1 MMSDNL
7 SEFVKWFRSA
17 APYIHA
23 HRGKTVVI
31 QFDGDLIDSKEFAH
45 LVHDIALLNSLG
57 LRLIIVFGARPQIEK
72 LQQQRNIESR
82 LVRGLR
88 LTDEASITCVKEA
101 VGATRIQI
109 EALLSMGLPN
119 SPMEDAQ
126 LKVSSGNFI
135 TAKPMGVIDGVDLGF
150 TGEVR
155 RIDTDT
161 MIRKLDNNEIVL
173 ISPIGYSPTGE
184 VFNLRAT
191 EVAMKIAVSLEA
203 DKLLY
208 FMPDAGKNMGLQDEK
223 GEDIHQ
229 LTQVE
234 AETLI
239 DKSNLDE
246 LTHLQL
252 SCGIRACNEGVKRVH
267 FLQQNQEG
275 SLLLEL
281 FSRDGVGTL
290 LSAASFDQ
298 IRTATIDDVGGIL
311 ELIQPLEQEGILVRR
326 SREKIEAAIGD
337 YTVLVRD
344 GSVIACAAL
353 HVEHDGKYAELACLA
368 VDENYQKS
376 GKGEELF
383 LNIENQAINQGV
395 ENIFILTTQTAH
407 WFLER
412 GFIEVNVDDLPVS
425 KQEFYNYQRNSKV
438 LIESLVKE
446 NIRAELS

>member
-7 SEFVKWFRSA
+7 SEFVKWFRST

-23 HRGKTVVI
+23 HRGKTVVL
-31 QFDGDLIDSKEFAH
+31 QFDGDLIDREEFAH

-57 LRLIIVFGARPQIEK
+57 IHLIIVFGARPQIEK
-72 LQQQRNIESR
+72 LQQQRNIESH

-88 LTDEASITCVKEA
+88 LTDEDSMTCVKEA
-101 VGATRIQI
+101 VGAARIQI

-126 LKVSSGNFI
+126 LKVTSGNFI
-135 TAKPMGVIDGVDLGF
+135 TAKPIGVIDGVDMGF

-155 RIDTDT
+155 RVDTET

-173 ISPIGYSPTGE
+173 IPPIGYSPTGE

-191 EVAMKIAVSLEA
+191 EVAMKIAISLEA
-203 DKLLY
+203 DKLIY
-208 FMPDAGKNMGLQDEK
+208 FMPGVELKDDK
-223 GEDIHQ
+223 GEIIHQ
-229 LTQVE
+229 LTQQEVE
-234 AETLI
+234 SLI
-239 DKSNLDE
+239 DKSKLDE
-246 LTHLQL
+246 LNHLPL
-252 SCGIRACNEGVKRVH
+252 SCGVRACNEGVKRVH
-267 FLQQNQEG
+267 FLQQNQDG

-298 IRTATIDDVGGIL
+298 TRTATINDIGGIL
-311 ELIQPLEQEGILVRR
+311 ELIQPLEQEGVLVRR
-326 SREKIEAAIGD
+326 SREKIEAAIND

-353 HVEHDGKYAELACLA
+353 HVEKDNKYAELACLV

-383 LNIENQAINQGV
+383 LYIEEQAVKQGV
-395 ENIFILTTQTAH
+395 EKLFILTTQTAH

-412 GFIEVNVDDLPVS
+412 GFIEADINDLPVS
-425 KQEFYNYQRNSKV
+425 RQEFYNYQRNSKV
-438 LIESLVKE
+438 LIESL
-446 NIRAELS
+446 A

>member
-23 HRGKTVVI
+23 HRGKTVVL
-31 QFDGDLIDSKEFAH
+31 QFDGELIDSEAFAH
-45 LVHDIALLNSLG
+45 LVHDIALLNSLVI
-57 LRLIIVFGARPQIEK
+57 RLVIVFGARPQIEK
-72 LQQQRNIESR
+72 LQQQRNIKSQ

-88 LTDEASITCVKEA
+88 LTDAASITCVKEA
-101 VGATRIQI
+101 VGAARIQI

-126 LKVSSGNFI
+126 LKVTSGNFI
-135 TAKPMGVIDGVDLGF
+135 TAKPIGVIDGIDLGF

-155 RIDTDT
+155 RIDTET
-161 MIRKLDNNEIVL
+161 MMRKLDNNEIIL
-173 ISPIGYSPTGE
+173 IPPIGYSPTGE

-191 EVAMKIAVSLEA
+191 EVAMKIAIDLAA

-208 FMPDAGKNMGLQDEK
+208 LMSGVGLKDDK
-223 GEDIHQ
+223 GEAIHQ
-229 LTQVE
+229 LTQLE

-239 DKSNLDE
+239 NKSDLDE
-246 LTHLQL
+246 LSHLQL
-252 SCGIRACNEGVKRVH
+252 SCGISACNEGVERVH
-267 FLQQNQEG
+267 FLQQNQDG
-275 SLLLEL
+275 SLLMEL

-298 IRTATIDDVGGIL
+298 IRTASINDVGGIL
-311 ELIQPLEQEGILVRR
+311 ELIQPLEQEGVLVRR
-326 SREKIEAAIGD
+326 SREKIEAAIDD

-353 HVEHDGKYAELACLA
+353 HVEQDNKYAELACLV
-368 VDENYQKS
+368 VDENYQES

-383 LNIENQAINQGV
+383 LNIEEQAIKLGV
-395 ENIFILTTQTAH
+395 EKLFILTTQTAH

-412 GFIEVNVDDLPVS
+412 GFVEANVDELPVS
-425 KQEFYNYQRNSKV
+425 RQEFYNYQRNSKV
-438 LIESLVKE
+438 LIESLV
-446 NIRAELS
+446 

>member
-1 MMSDNL
+1 MSD
-7 SEFVKWFRSA
+7 SIPEFVKWFRTA

-23 HRGKTVVI
+23 HRGKTVVL
-31 QFDGDLIDSKEFAH
+31 QFDGDLIDSEEFAH
-45 LVHDIALLNSLG
+45 LVSDIALLNSLG
-57 LRLIIVFGARPQIEK
+57 IRLIVVFGARPQIEK
-72 LQQQRNIESR
+72 LQQQRNVESKI
-82 LVRGLR
+82 VNGLR
-88 LTDEASITCVKEA
+88 LTDAASITCVKEA
-101 VGATRIQI
+101 VGAVRIQI

-126 LKVSSGNFI
+126 VKVTSGNFI
-135 TAKPMGVIDGVDLGF
+135 TAKPIGVIDGIDLVF

-155 RIDTDT
+155 RVDTET
-161 MIRKLDNNEIVL
+161 MMRKLDNNEIVL
-173 ISPIGYSPTGE
+173 VSPIGYSPTGE

-191 EVAMKIAVSLEA
+191 EVAMKIAISLDA

-208 FMPDAGKNMGLQDEK
+208 FVPRMELKDEK

-229 LTQVE
+229 LTQQE
-234 AETLI
+234 AETML
-239 DKSNLDE
+239 DNSNVDE
-246 LTHLQL
+246 SIHLQL
-252 SCGIRACNEGVKRVH
+252 SCGVRACNEGVKRVH

-298 IRTATIDDVGGIL
+298 IRSATIDDVGGIL

-326 SREKIEAAIGD
+326 SREKIEADIND
-337 YTVLVRD
+337 YTVLMRD
-344 GSVIACAAL
+344 GTVIACGAL
-353 HVEHDGKYAELACLA
+353 HVEQDSKYAELACLA
-368 VDENYQKS
+368 VDKNYQKS

-383 LNIENQAINQGV
+383 LKIEEQAIKKGV
-395 ENIFILTTQTAH
+395 EKLFILTTQASH

-412 GFIEVNVDDLPVS
+412 GFIEGDIDDLPVS

-438 LIESLVKE
+438 LIESLV
-446 NIRAELS
+446 

>member
-1 MMSDNL
+1 MSDNL

-23 HRGKTVVI
+23 HRGKTVVL
-31 QFDGDLIDSKEFAH
+31 QFDGDLIDSDHFAH

-57 LRLIIVFGARPQIEK
+57 IRLIIVFGARPQIEK
-72 LQQQRNIESR
+72 LQQQRSIESR

-88 LTDEASITCVKEA
+88 LTDGDSITCVKEA
-101 VGATRIQI
+101 VGAARIQI
-109 EALLSMGLPN
+109 EALLSMGLAN

-126 LKVSSGNFI
+126 LKVTSGNFI
-135 TAKPMGVIDGVDLGF
+135 TAKPIGVIDGLDLGF

-155 RIDTDT
+155 RIDTET
-161 MIRKLDNNEIVL
+161 MVRKLDNNEIVL
-173 ISPIGYSPTGE
+173 IPPIGYSPTGE

-191 EVAMKIAVSLEA
+191 EVAMKIAISLAA

-208 FMPDAGKNMGLQDEK
+208 LTPSIGLQDDDGK
-223 GEDIHQ
+223 DIHQ
-229 LTQVE
+229 LTQME
-234 AETLI
+234 AEALI

-246 LTHLQL
+246 LSHLQL
-252 SCGIRACNEGVKRVH
+252 SCGISACNEGVKRVH
-267 FLQQNQEG
+267 FLQQNRDG
-275 SLLLEL
+275 RLLLEL

-311 ELIQPLEQEGILVRR
+311 ELIQPLEQEGVLVRR

-337 YTVLVRD
+337 FTVLLRD
-344 GSVIACAAL
+344 GSVIACGAL
-353 HVEHDGKYAELACLA
+353 HVEQDNKYAELACLA
-368 VDENYQKS
+368 VNENYQES

-383 LNIENQAINQGV
+383 LNIEEQAIKQGV
-395 ENIFILTTQTAH
+395 EKLFILTTQTAH

-412 GFIEVNVDDLPVS
+412 GFIEVDVNDLPMS
-425 KQEFYNYQRNSKV
+425 QQEFYNYQRNSKV
-438 LIESLVKE
+438 LIESLV
-446 NIRAELS
+446 

>member
-1 MMSDNL
+1 MSDNL

-23 HRGKTVVI
+23 HRGKTVVL
-31 QFDGDLIDSKEFAH
+31 QFDGDLIDREEFAH

-57 LRLIIVFGARPQIEK
+57 IHLIIVFGARPQIEK
-72 LQQQRNIESR
+72 LQQQRNIESH

-88 LTDEASITCVKEA
+88 LTDEDSITCVKEA
-101 VGATRIQI
+101 VGAARIQI

-126 LKVSSGNFI
+126 LKVTSGNFI
-135 TAKPMGVIDGVDLGF
+135 TAKPIGVIDGVDMGF

-155 RIDTDT
+155 RVDTET

-173 ISPIGYSPTGE
+173 IPPIGYSPTGE

-191 EVAMKIAVSLEA
+191 EVAMKIAISLEA
-203 DKLLY
+203 DKLIYLT
-208 FMPDAGKNMGLQDEK
+208 PGVELKDDK
-223 GEDIHQ
+223 GEIIHQ
-229 LTQVE
+229 LTQQE
-234 AETLI
+234 AKTLI
-239 DKSNLDE
+239 DKSKLDE
-246 LTHLQL
+246 LSHLPL
-252 SCGIRACNEGVKRVH
+252 SCGLRACNEGVKRVH
-267 FLQQNQEG
+267 FLQQNQDG

-298 IRTATIDDVGGIL
+298 TRTATINDIGGIL
-311 ELIQPLEQEGILVRR
+311 ELIQPLEQEGVLVRR
-326 SREKIEAAIGD
+326 SREKIEAAIND

-353 HVEHDGKYAELACLA
+353 HVEKDNKYAELACIV

-383 LNIENQAINQGV
+383 LYIEEQAIKQGV
-395 ENIFILTTQTAH
+395 EKLFILTTQTAH

-412 GFIEVNVDDLPVS
+412 GFIEADVNDLPVS
-425 KQEFYNYQRNSKV
+425 RQEFYNYQRNSKV
-438 LIESLVKE
+438 LIQSL
-446 NIRAELS
+446 A

>member
-1 MMSDNL
+1 MSDNL

-23 HRGKTVVI
+23 HRGKTVI
-31 QFDGDLIDSKEFAH
+31 LQFDGDLIDSEVFAH

-57 LRLIIVFGARPQIEK
+57 IRLIIVFGARPQIEK
-72 LQQQRNIESR
+72 LQQQRNIESHF
-82 LVRGLR
+82 VRGLR
-88 LTDEASITCVKEA
+88 LTDAASITCVKEA
-101 VGATRIQI
+101 VGAARIQI

-126 LKVSSGNFI
+126 LKVTSGNFI
-135 TAKPMGVIDGVDLGF
+135 TAKPIGVIDGFDLGF

-155 RIDTDT
+155 RVDTET

-173 ISPIGYSPTGE
+173 IPPIGYSPTGE

-191 EVAMKIAVSLEA
+191 EVAMKIAISLAA
-203 DKLLY
+203 DKLIYL
-208 FMPDAGKNMGLQDEK
+208 MVGVGLKDDK
-223 GEDIHQ
+223 GQEIHQ
-229 LTQVE
+229 LTQIE

-252 SCGIRACNEGVKRVH
+252 SCGVRACNEGVKRVH
-267 FLQQNQEG
+267 FLQQNQDG

-311 ELIQPLEQEGILVRR
+311 ELIQPLEQEGVLVRR
-326 SREKIEAAIGD
+326 SREKIEADIDD

-344 GSVIACAAL
+344 GAVIACAAL
-353 HVEHDGKYAELACLA
+353 HVEQDNKYAELACLV
-368 VDENYQKS
+368 VDENYQKL

-383 LNIENQAINQGV
+383 LYIEEQAIKQGI
-395 ENIFILTTQTAH
+395 EKLYILTTQAAH

-412 GFIEVNVDDLPVS
+412 GFIEADVNDLPVS
-425 KQEFYNYQRNSKV
+425 LQEFYNYQRNSKV
-438 LIESLVKE
+438 LIESLV
-446 NIRAELS
+446 

>member
-1 MMSDNL
+1 MSDNL
-7 SEFVKWFRSA
+7 SEFVKWFRST

-23 HRGKTVVI
+23 HRGKTVVL
-31 QFDGDLIDSKEFAH
+31 QFDGDLIDREEFAH

-57 LRLIIVFGARPQIEK
+57 IHLIIVFGARPQIEK
-72 LQQQRNIESR
+72 LQQQRNIESH

-88 LTDEASITCVKEA
+88 LTDEDSITCVKEA
-101 VGATRIQI
+101 VGAARIQI

-126 LKVSSGNFI
+126 LKVTSGNFI
-135 TAKPMGVIDGVDLGF
+135 TAKPIGVIDGVDMGF

-155 RIDTDT
+155 RVDTET

-173 ISPIGYSPTGE
+173 IPPIGYSPTGE

-191 EVAMKIAVSLEA
+191 EVAMKIAISLEA
-203 DKLLY
+203 DKLIY
-208 FMPDAGKNMGLQDEK
+208 FMPGVELKDDK
-223 GEDIHQ
+223 GEIIHQ
-229 LTQVE
+229 LTQQE

-239 DKSNLDE
+239 DKSKLDE
-246 LTHLQL
+246 LSHLPL
-252 SCGIRACNEGVKRVH
+252 SCGLRACNEGVKRVH
-267 FLQQNQEG
+267 FLQQNQDG

-298 IRTATIDDVGGIL
+298 TRTATINDIGGIL
-311 ELIQPLEQEGILVRR
+311 ELIQPLEQEGVLVRR
-326 SREKIEAAIGD
+326 SREKIEAAIND

-353 HVEHDGKYAELACLA
+353 HVEKDNKYAELACLV

-383 LNIENQAINQGV
+383 LYIEEQAIKQGV
-395 ENIFILTTQTAH
+395 EKLFILTTQTAH

-412 GFIEVNVDDLPVS
+412 GFIEADINDLPVS
-425 KQEFYNYQRNSKV
+425 RQEFYNYQRNSKV
-438 LIESLVKE
+438 LIESL
-446 NIRAELS
+446 A

>member
-1 MMSDNL
+1 MN
-7 SEFVKWFRSA
+7 V
-17 APYIHA
+17 
-23 HRGKTVVI
+23 T
-31 QFDGDLIDSKEFAH
+31 
-45 LVHDIALLNSLG
+45 
-57 LRLIIVFGARPQIEK
+57 
-72 LQQQRNIESR
+72 
-82 LVRGLR
+82 
-88 LTDEASITCVKEA
+88 
-101 VGATRIQI
+101 
-109 EALLSMGLPN
+109 
-119 SPMEDAQ
+119 
-126 LKVSSGNFI
+126 SGNFI
-135 TAKPMGVIDGVDLGF
+135 TAKPIGVIDGIDLGF

-155 RIDTDT
+155 RIDTET

-173 ISPIGYSPTGE
+173 IPPIGYSPTGE

-191 EVAMKIAVSLEA
+191 EVAMKIAISLAA

-208 FMPDAGKNMGLQDEK
+208 FMSGAELKDDK

-252 SCGIRACNEGVKRVH
+252 SCGVRACNEGVKRVH
-267 FLQQNQEG
+267 FLQQNQDG

-311 ELIQPLEQEGILVRR
+311 ELIQPLVQEGVLVRR
-326 SREKIEAAIGD
+326 SREKIEADIDD

-344 GSVIACAAL
+344 GAVIACAAL
-353 HVEHDGKYAELACLA
+353 HVEQDNKYAELACLV
-368 VDENYQKS
+368 VDENYQKL

-383 LNIENQAINQGV
+383 LYIEEQAIKQGI
-395 ENIFILTTQTAH
+395 EKLYILTTQTAH

-412 GFIEVNVDDLPVS
+412 GFIEADVNDLPVS
-425 KQEFYNYQRNSKV
+425 LQEFYNYQRNSKV
-438 LIESLVKE
+438 LIESLV
-446 NIRAELS
+446 

>member
-1 MMSDNL
+1 MSD
-7 SEFVKWFRSA
+7 SIPEFVKWFRTA

-23 HRGKTVVI
+23 HRGKTVVL
-31 QFDGDLIDSKEFAH
+31 QFDGDLIDSEEFAH
-45 LVHDIALLNSLG
+45 LVSDIALLNSLG
-57 LRLIIVFGARPQIEK
+57 IRLIVVFGARPQIEK
-72 LQQQRNIESR
+72 LQQQRNVESKI
-82 LVRGLR
+82 VNGLR
-88 LTDEASITCVKEA
+88 LTDAASITCVKEA
-101 VGATRIQI
+101 VGAVRIQI

-126 LKVSSGNFI
+126 VKVTSGNFI
-135 TAKPMGVIDGVDLGF
+135 TAKPIGVIDGIDLVF

-155 RIDTDT
+155 RVDTET
-161 MIRKLDNNEIVL
+161 MMRKLDNNEIVL
-173 ISPIGYSPTGE
+173 VSPIGYSPTGE

-191 EVAMKIAVSLEA
+191 EVAMKIAISLNA

-208 FMPDAGKNMGLQDEK
+208 FVPRMELKDEK

-229 LTQVE
+229 LTQQE
-234 AETLI
+234 AETML
-239 DKSNLDE
+239 DNSNVDE
-246 LTHLQL
+246 SIHLQL
-252 SCGIRACNEGVKRVH
+252 SCGVRACNEGVKRVH

-298 IRTATIDDVGGIL
+298 IRLATIDDVGGIL

-326 SREKIEAAIGD
+326 SREKIEADIND
-337 YTVLVRD
+337 YTVLMRD
-344 GSVIACAAL
+344 GTVIACGAL
-353 HVEHDGKYAELACLA
+353 HVEQDSKYAELACLA
-368 VDENYQKS
+368 VDKNYQKS

-383 LNIENQAINQGV
+383 LKIEEQAIKKGV
-395 ENIFILTTQTAH
+395 EKLFILTTQASH

-412 GFIEVNVDDLPVS
+412 GFIEGDIDDLPVS

-438 LIESLVKE
+438 LIESLV
-446 NIRAELS
+446 

>member
-1 MMSDNL
+1 MSD
-7 SEFVKWFRSA
+7 SIPEFVKWFRTA

-23 HRGKTVVI
+23 HRGKTVVL
-31 QFDGDLIDSKEFAH
+31 QFDGDLIDSEEFAH
-45 LVHDIALLNSLG
+45 LVSDIALLNSLG
-57 LRLIIVFGARPQIEK
+57 IRLIVVFGARPQIEK
-72 LQQQRNIESR
+72 LQQQRNVESKI
-82 LVRGLR
+82 VNGLR
-88 LTDEASITCVKEA
+88 LTDAASITCVKEA
-101 VGATRIQI
+101 VGAVRIQI

-126 LKVSSGNFI
+126 VKVTSGNFI
-135 TAKPMGVIDGVDLGF
+135 TAKPIGVIDGIDLVF

-155 RIDTDT
+155 RVDTET
-161 MIRKLDNNEIVL
+161 MMRKLDNNEIVL
-173 ISPIGYSPTGE
+173 VSPIGYSPTGE

-191 EVAMKIAVSLEA
+191 EVAMKIAISLNA

-208 FMPDAGKNMGLQDEK
+208 FVPRMELKDEK

-229 LTQVE
+229 LTQQE
-234 AETLI
+234 AETML
-239 DKSNLDE
+239 DNSNVDE
-246 LTHLQL
+246 SIHLQL
-252 SCGIRACNEGVKRVH
+252 SCGVRACNEGVKRVH

-298 IRTATIDDVGGIL
+298 IRTATINDVGGIL
-311 ELIQPLEQEGILVRR
+311 KLIQPLEQEGVLVRR
-326 SREKIEAAIGD
+326 SREKIEADIDD

-344 GSVIACAAL
+344 GTVVACGAL
-353 HVEHDGKYAELACLA
+353 HIGEDNKYAELACLA
-368 VDENYQKS
+368 VDENYQES

-383 LNIENQAINQGV
+383 LNIEEQAIKLGV
-395 ENIFILTTQTAH
+395 EKLFILTTQTAH

-412 GFIEVNVDDLPVS
+412 GFIEADVDDLPVS

-438 LIESLVKE
+438 LIESLV
-446 NIRAELS
+446 

>member
-1 MMSDNL
+1 MSDNL

-23 HRGKTVVI
+23 HRGKTVVL
-31 QFDGDLIDSKEFAH
+31 QFDGDLIDREEFAH

-57 LRLIIVFGARPQIEK
+57 IHLIIVFGARPQIEK
-72 LQQQRNIESR
+72 LQQQRNIESH

-88 LTDEASITCVKEA
+88 LTDEDSITCVKEA
-101 VGATRIQI
+101 VGAARIQI

-126 LKVSSGNFI
+126 LKVTSGNFI
-135 TAKPMGVIDGVDLGF
+135 TAKPIGVIDGVDMGF

-155 RIDTDT
+155 RVDTET

-173 ISPIGYSPTGE
+173 IPPIGYSPTGE

-191 EVAMKIAVSLEA
+191 EVAMKIAISLEA
-203 DKLLY
+203 DKLIYLTSGVELK
-208 FMPDAGKNMGLQDEK
+208 DDK
-223 GEDIHQ
+223 GEIIHQ
-229 LTQVE
+229 LTQQE

-239 DKSNLDE
+239 DKSKLDE
-246 LTHLQL
+246 LSHLPL
-252 SCGIRACNEGVKRVH
+252 SCGVRACNEGVKRVH
-267 FLQQNQEG
+267 FLQQNQDG

-298 IRTATIDDVGGIL
+298 TRTATINDIGGIL
-311 ELIQPLEQEGILVRR
+311 ELIQPLEQEGVLVRR
-326 SREKIEAAIGD
+326 SREKIEAAIND

-353 HVEHDGKYAELACLA
+353 HVEQDNKYAELACLV

-383 LNIENQAINQGV
+383 LYIEEQAIKQGV
-395 ENIFILTTQTAH
+395 EKLFILTTQTAH

-412 GFIEVNVDDLPVS
+412 GFIEADVNDLPVS
-425 KQEFYNYQRNSKV
+425 RQEFYNYQRNSKV
-438 LIESLVKE
+438 LIGSL
-446 NIRAELS
+446 A

>member
-1 MMSDNL
+1 MSD
-7 SEFVKWFRSA
+7 SIPEFVKWFRTA

-23 HRGKTVVI
+23 HRGKTVVL
-31 QFDGDLIDSKEFAH
+31 QFDGDLIDSEEFAH
-45 LVHDIALLNSLG
+45 LVSDIALLNSLG
-57 LRLIIVFGARPQIEK
+57 IRLVIVFGARPQIEK
-72 LQQQRNIESR
+72 LQQQRNIESKI
-82 LVRGLR
+82 VNGLR
-88 LTDEASITCVKEA
+88 LTDAASITCVKEA
-101 VGATRIQI
+101 VGAVRIQI

-126 LKVSSGNFI
+126 VKVTSGNFI
-135 TAKPMGVIDGVDLGF
+135 TAKPIGVIDGIDLVF

-155 RIDTDT
+155 RVDTET
-161 MIRKLDNNEIVL
+161 MMRKLDNNEIVL
-173 ISPIGYSPTGE
+173 VSPIGYSPTGE

-191 EVAMKIAVSLEA
+191 EVAMKIAISLDA

-208 FMPDAGKNMGLQDEK
+208 FVPRMELKDEK

-229 LTQVE
+229 LTQQE
-234 AETLI
+234 AETML
-239 DKSNLDE
+239 DNSNVDE
-246 LTHLQL
+246 SIHLQL
-252 SCGIRACNEGVKRVH
+252 SCGVRACNEGVKRVH

-298 IRTATIDDVGGIL
+298 IRLATIDDVGGIL

-326 SREKIEAAIGD
+326 SREKIEADIND
-337 YTVLVRD
+337 YTVLMRD
-344 GSVIACAAL
+344 GTVIACGAL
-353 HVEHDGKYAELACLA
+353 HVEQDSKYAELACLA
-368 VDENYQKS
+368 VDKNYQKS

-383 LNIENQAINQGV
+383 LKIEEQAIKKGV
-395 ENIFILTTQTAH
+395 EKLFILTTQASH

-412 GFIEVNVDDLPVS
+412 GFIEGDIDDLPVS

-438 LIESLVKE
+438 LIESLV
-446 NIRAELS
+446 

>member
-7 SEFVKWFRSA
+7 SEFVKWFRST

-23 HRGKTVVI
+23 HRGKTVVL
-31 QFDGDLIDSKEFAH
+31 QFDGDLIDREEFAH

-57 LRLIIVFGARPQIEK
+57 IHLIIVFGARPQIEK
-72 LQQQRNIESR
+72 LQQQRNIESH

-88 LTDEASITCVKEA
+88 LTDEDSIACVKEA
-101 VGATRIQI
+101 VGAARIQI

-126 LKVSSGNFI
+126 LKVTSGNFI
-135 TAKPMGVIDGVDLGF
+135 TAKPIGVIDGVDMGF

-155 RIDTDT
+155 RVDTET

-173 ISPIGYSPTGE
+173 IPPIGYSPTGE

-191 EVAMKIAVSLEA
+191 EVAMKIAISLEA
-203 DKLLY
+203 DKLIY
-208 FMPDAGKNMGLQDEK
+208 FMPGVELKDDK
-223 GEDIHQ
+223 GVIIRQ
-229 LTQVE
+229 LTQQE

-239 DKSNLDE
+239 DKSKLDE
-246 LTHLQL
+246 LSHLPL
-252 SCGIRACNEGVKRVH
+252 SCGLRACNEGVKRVH
-267 FLQQNQEG
+267 FLQQNQNG

-298 IRTATIDDVGGIL
+298 TRTATINDIGGIL
-311 ELIQPLEQEGILVRR
+311 ELIQPLEQEGVLVRR
-326 SREKIEAAIGD
+326 SREKIEAAIND

-353 HVEHDGKYAELACLA
+353 HVGKDNKYAELACLV

-383 LNIENQAINQGV
+383 LYIEEQAIKQGV
-395 ENIFILTTQTAH
+395 EKLFILTTQTAH

-412 GFIEVNVDDLPVS
+412 GFIEADVNDLPVS
-425 KQEFYNYQRNSKV
+425 RQEFYNYQRNSKV
-438 LIESLVKE
+438 LIESL
-446 NIRAELS
+446 A

>member
-1 MMSDNL
+1 M
-7 SEFVKWFRSA
+7 
-17 APYIHA
+17 
-23 HRGKTVVI
+23 
-31 QFDGDLIDSKEFAH
+31 
-45 LVHDIALLNSLG
+45 
-57 LRLIIVFGARPQIEK
+57 RLIIVGGARPQIEK

-88 LTDEASITCVKEA
+88 LTDAASIACVKEA
-101 VGATRIQI
+101 VGAARIQI

-126 LKVSSGNFI
+126 LKVTSGNFI

-155 RIDTDT
+155 RIDTET
-161 MIRKLDNNEIVL
+161 MMRKLDNNEIVL

-184 VFNLRAT
+184 IFNLRAT
-191 EVAMKIAVSLEA
+191 EVAMKIAISLAA

-208 FMPDAGKNMGLQDEK
+208 LTPDIGLQDDD
-223 GEDIHQ
+223 GDDIHQ

-239 DKSNLDE
+239 DKSDLDE
-246 LTHLQL
+246 LSHLQL
-252 SCGIRACNEGVKRVH
+252 SCGISACNEGVKRVH
-267 FLQQNQEG
+267 FLQQNQDG

-290 LSAASFDQ
+290 LSAASFDK
-298 IRTATIDDVGGIL
+298 IRTASIDDVGGIL
-311 ELIQPLEQEGILVRR
+311 ELIQPLEQDGVLVRR
-326 SREKIEAAIGD
+326 SREKIETDIDD

-344 GSVIACAAL
+344 GSVIACGAL
-353 HVEHDGKYAELACLA
+353 HVEQDNKYAELACLA
-368 VDENYQKS
+368 VDENYQES

-383 LNIENQAINQGV
+383 LNIEEQAIKQGV
-395 ENIFILTTQTAH
+395 EKLFILTTQTAH

-412 GFIEVNVDDLPVS
+412 GFIEADINDLPVA
-425 KQEFYNYQRNSKV
+425 KQELFNYQRNSKV
-438 LIESLVKE
+438 LIESLV
-446 NIRAELS
+446 

>member
-1 MMSDNL
+1 MSDNL

-23 HRGKTVVI
+23 HRGKTVVL
-31 QFDGDLIDSKEFAH
+31 QFDGDLIDSDHFAH

-57 LRLIIVFGARPQIEK
+57 IRLIIVFGARPQIEK
-72 LQQQRNIESR
+72 LQQQRSIESR

-88 LTDEASITCVKEA
+88 LTDGDSITCVKEA
-101 VGATRIQI
+101 VGAARIQI
-109 EALLSMGLPN
+109 EALLSMGLAN

-126 LKVSSGNFI
+126 LKVTSGNFI
-135 TAKPMGVIDGVDLGF
+135 TAKPIGVIDGIDLGF

-155 RIDTDT
+155 RIDTET
-161 MIRKLDNNEIVL
+161 MVRKLDNNEIVL
-173 ISPIGYSPTGE
+173 IPPIGYSPTGE

-191 EVAMKIAVSLEA
+191 EVAMKIAISLAA

-208 FMPDAGKNMGLQDEK
+208 LTPSIGLQDDDGK
-223 GEDIHQ
+223 DIHQ
-229 LTQVE
+229 LTQME
-234 AETLI
+234 AEALI

-246 LTHLQL
+246 LSHLQL
-252 SCGIRACNEGVKRVH
+252 SCGISACNEGVKRVH
-267 FLQQNQEG
+267 FLQQNRDG

-311 ELIQPLEQEGILVRR
+311 ELIQPLEQEGVLVRR

-337 YTVLVRD
+337 FTVLLRD
-344 GSVIACAAL
+344 GSVIACGAL
-353 HVEHDGKYAELACLA
+353 HVEQDNKYAELACLA
-368 VDENYQKS
+368 VNENYQES

-383 LNIENQAINQGV
+383 LNIEEQAIKQGV
-395 ENIFILTTQTAH
+395 EKLFILTTQTAH

-412 GFIEVNVDDLPVS
+412 GFIEVDVNDLPMS
-425 KQEFYNYQRNSKV
+425 QQEFYNYQRNSKV
-438 LIESLVKE
+438 LIESLV
-446 NIRAELS
+446 

>member
-7 SEFVKWFRSA
+7 SEFVKWFRST

-23 HRGKTVVI
+23 HRGKTVVL
-31 QFDGDLIDSKEFAH
+31 QFDGDLIDREEFAH

-57 LRLIIVFGARPQIEK
+57 IHLIIVFGARPQIEK
-72 LQQQRNIESR
+72 LQQQRNIESH

-88 LTDEASITCVKEA
+88 LTDEDSITCVKEA
-101 VGATRIQI
+101 VGAARIQI

-126 LKVSSGNFI
+126 LKVTSGNFI
-135 TAKPMGVIDGVDLGF
+135 TAKPIGVIDGVDMGF

-155 RIDTDT
+155 RVDTET

-173 ISPIGYSPTGE
+173 IPPIGYSPTGE

-191 EVAMKIAVSLEA
+191 EVAMKIAISLEA
-203 DKLLY
+203 DKLIY
-208 FMPDAGKNMGLQDEK
+208 FMPGVELKDDK
-223 GEDIHQ
+223 GEIIHQ
-229 LTQVE
+229 LTQQE

-239 DKSNLDE
+239 DKSKLDE
-246 LTHLQL
+246 LSHLPL
-252 SCGIRACNEGVKRVH
+252 SCGVRACNEGVKRVH
-267 FLQQNQEG
+267 FLQQNQDG

-298 IRTATIDDVGGIL
+298 TRTATINDIGGIL
-311 ELIQPLEQEGILVRR
+311 ELIQPLEQEGVLVRR
-326 SREKIEAAIGD
+326 SREKIEAAIND

-353 HVEHDGKYAELACLA
+353 HVEQDNKYAELACLV

-383 LNIENQAINQGV
+383 LYIEEQAIKQGV
-395 ENIFILTTQTAH
+395 EKLFILTTQTAH

-412 GFIEVNVDDLPVS
+412 GFIEADVNDLPVS
-425 KQEFYNYQRNSKV
+425 RQEFYNYQRNSKV
-438 LIESLVKE
+438 LIESL
-446 NIRAELS
+446 A

>member
-1 MMSDNL
+1 MSD
-7 SEFVKWFRSA
+7 SIPEFVKWFRTA

-23 HRGKTVVI
+23 HRGKTVVL
-31 QFDGDLIDSKEFAH
+31 QFDGDLIDSEEFAH
-45 LVHDIALLNSLG
+45 LVSDIALLNSLG
-57 LRLIIVFGARPQIEK
+57 IRLVVVFGARPQIEK
-72 LQQQRNIESR
+72 LQQQRNVESKI
-82 LVRGLR
+82 VNGLR
-88 LTDEASITCVKEA
+88 LTDAASITCVKEA
-101 VGATRIQI
+101 VGAVRIQI

-126 LKVSSGNFI
+126 VKVTSGNFI
-135 TAKPMGVIDGVDLGF
+135 TAKPIGVIDGIDLVF

-155 RIDTDT
+155 RVDTET
-161 MIRKLDNNEIVL
+161 MMRKLDNNEIVL
-173 ISPIGYSPTGE
+173 VSPIGYSPTGE

-191 EVAMKIAVSLEA
+191 EVAMKIAISLNA

-208 FMPDAGKNMGLQDEK
+208 FVPRMELKDEK

-229 LTQVE
+229 LTQQE
-234 AETLI
+234 AETML
-239 DKSNLDE
+239 DNSNVDE
-246 LTHLQL
+246 SIHLQL
-252 SCGIRACNEGVKRVH
+252 SCGVRACNEGVKRVH

-298 IRTATIDDVGGIL
+298 IRLATIDDVGGIL

-326 SREKIEAAIGD
+326 SREKIEANIND
-337 YTVLVRD
+337 YTVLMRD
-344 GSVIACAAL
+344 GTVIACGAL
-353 HVEHDGKYAELACLA
+353 HVEQDSKYAELACLA
-368 VDENYQKS
+368 VDKNYQKS

-383 LNIENQAINQGV
+383 LKIEEQAIKKGV
-395 ENIFILTTQTAH
+395 EKLFILSTQASH

-412 GFIEVNVDDLPVS
+412 GFIEGDIDDLPVS

-438 LIESLVKE
+438 LIESLV
-446 NIRAELS
+446 

>member
-23 HRGKTVVI
+23 HRGKTVVL
-31 QFDGDLIDSKEFAH
+31 QFNGDLIDSDEFAH

-57 LRLIIVFGARPQIEK
+57 IRLIIVFGARPQIEK
-72 LQQQRNIESR
+72 LQQQRNIESHF
-82 LVRGLR
+82 VRGLR
-88 LTDEASITCVKEA
+88 LTDEASIACVKEA
-101 VGATRIQI
+101 VGATQIQI

-126 LKVSSGNFI
+126 LKVTSGNFI
-135 TAKPMGVIDGVDLGF
+135 TAKPIGVIDGIDLGF

-155 RIDTDT
+155 RIDTEAV
-161 MIRKLDNNEIVL
+161 IRKLDNNEIVL

-191 EVAMKIAVSLEA
+191 EVAMNIAISLEA
-203 DKLLY
+203 DKLIYL
-208 FMPDAGKNMGLQDEK
+208 MAGVGIKGDK

-234 AETLI
+234 AETLL

-252 SCGIRACNEGVKRVH
+252 SCGVRACNEGVKRVH
-267 FLQQNQEG
+267 FLQQNQDG
-275 SLLLEL
+275 SLLMEL

-298 IRTATIDDVGGIL
+298 IRVAAIGDIGGIL
-311 ELIQPLEQEGILVRR
+311 ELIQPLEQQGVLVRR
-326 SREKIEAAIGD
+326 SREKIEAAIDD

-353 HVEHDGKYAELACLA
+353 HVEQDNKYAELACLV
-368 VDENYQKS
+368 VDENYRKS

-383 LNIENQAINQGV
+383 LHIEEQAIKQG
-395 ENIFILTTQTAH
+395 IKKLFILTTQTAH

-412 GFIEVNVDDLPVS
+412 GFIEADVNDLPVS
-425 KQEFYNYQRNSKV
+425 QQEFYNYQRNSKV
-438 LIESLVKE
+438 LIESLV
-446 NIRAELS
+446 

>member
-1 MMSDNL
+1 MSDNL

-23 HRGKTVVI
+23 HRGKTVVL
-31 QFDGDLIDSKEFAH
+31 QFDGDLIDREEFAH

-57 LRLIIVFGARPQIEK
+57 IHLIIVFGARPQIEK
-72 LQQQRNIESR
+72 LQQQRNIESH

-88 LTDEASITCVKEA
+88 LTDEDSIACVKEA
-101 VGATRIQI
+101 VGAARIQI

-126 LKVSSGNFI
+126 LKVTSGNFI
-135 TAKPMGVIDGVDLGF
+135 TAKPIGVIDGVDMGF

-155 RIDTDT
+155 RVDTET

-173 ISPIGYSPTGE
+173 IPPIGYSPTGE

-191 EVAMKIAVSLEA
+191 EVAMKIAISLEA
-203 DKLLY
+203 DKLIYL
-208 FMPDAGKNMGLQDEK
+208 MPGVELKDDK
-223 GEDIHQ
+223 GEIIHQ
-229 LTQVE
+229 LTQQE
-234 AETLI
+234 AKTLI
-239 DKSNLDE
+239 DKSKLDE
-246 LTHLQL
+246 LSHLPL
-252 SCGIRACNEGVKRVH
+252 SCGLRACNEGVKRVH
-267 FLQQNQEG
+267 FLQQNQDG

-298 IRTATIDDVGGIL
+298 TRTATINDIGGIL
-311 ELIQPLEQEGILVRR
+311 ELIQPLEQEGVLVRR
-326 SREKIEAAIGD
+326 SREKIEAAIND

-353 HVEHDGKYAELACLA
+353 HVEKDNKYAELACLV

-383 LNIENQAINQGV
+383 LYIEEQAIKQGV
-395 ENIFILTTQTAH
+395 EKLFILTTQTAH

-412 GFIEVNVDDLPVS
+412 GFIEADVNDLPVS
-425 KQEFYNYQRNSKV
+425 RQEFYNYQRNSKV
-438 LIESLVKE
+438 LIESL
-446 NIRAELS
+446 A